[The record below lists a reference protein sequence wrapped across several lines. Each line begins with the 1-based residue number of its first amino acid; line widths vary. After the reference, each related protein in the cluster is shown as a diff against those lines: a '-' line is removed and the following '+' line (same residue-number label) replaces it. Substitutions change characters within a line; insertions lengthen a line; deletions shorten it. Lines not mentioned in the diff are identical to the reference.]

1 MIEDSYYLHFQVDS
15 FAELFEKACP
25 IADAKRVLRINE
37 KPQDLFLSESNIND
51 LKLDSRA
58 HLLFMPEKLMFEVQ
72 NWQFNEPL
80 YCACAL
86 YEEGVKI
93 TETFYFDISRENKTV
108 SSDWC
113 KFVYTFIARKCPLFN
128 Q

>member
-1 MIEDSYYLHFQVDS
+1 MDS

-25 IADAKRVLRINE
+25 VADAKRVLKIDDA
-37 KPQDLFLSESNIND
+37 PQDLFLSESKIND

-58 HLLFMPEKLMFEVQ
+58 HLLFTPEKLMFEVQ

-93 TETFYFDISRENKTV
+93 TETFYFDISREIKTV
-108 SSDWC
+108 RFHWC
-113 KFVYTFIARKCPLFN
+113 KYVYTLIARKCSLLN
-128 Q
+128 QRVE